1 MRDLLLESPES
12 RTTISPFFHIGITVG
27 KNNQITFDQGA
38 INALKIHIEA
48 LAKELKQNED
58 SANIKIWQVTEAV
71 VAEVSE
77 NLLADWKKWKAARL
91 QDAFRKLIWWKL
103 KRKEKKEAK
112 EIVKKGLARFSYVL
126 PVEYIDENLASQ
138 RFPIDLVLWSSS
150 TVDSIIE
157 SLKWKAS
164 IIPALAKNKGRPITS

>member
-58 SANIKIWQVTEAV
+58 SANIKI
-71 VAEVSE
+71 
-77 NLLADWKKWKAARL
+77 
-91 QDAFRKLIWWKL
+91 
-103 KRKEKKEAK
+103 
-112 EIVKKGLARFSYVL
+112 
-126 PVEYIDENLASQ
+126 
-138 RFPIDLVLWSSS
+138 
-150 TVDSIIE
+150 
-157 SLKWKAS
+157 
-164 IIPALAKNKGRPITS
+164 